1 MAQKRRYMVDLE
13 WYCYGTGVR
22 ANRWEKRTV
31 TVWAA
36 DEHEAE
42 QEARRQTDGYADRA
56 TARAL

>member
-1 MAQKRRYMVDLE
+1 MAQKRRYMVELK
-13 WYCYGTGVR
+13 WYRYGTGGR
-22 ANRWEKRTV
+22 SDYWDEKTV
-31 TVWAA
+31 IVTAA